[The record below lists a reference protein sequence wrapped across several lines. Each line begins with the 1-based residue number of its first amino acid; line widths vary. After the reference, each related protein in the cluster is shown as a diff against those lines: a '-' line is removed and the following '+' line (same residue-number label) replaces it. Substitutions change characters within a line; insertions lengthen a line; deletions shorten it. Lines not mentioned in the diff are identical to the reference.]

1 MDPRLRRLPDRDRR
15 DFPHTTTLPHTS
27 VPVGGIVVCRPMVLC
42 GRGGM
47 PAEPAGERRE
57 ELWPLVRHSTA
68 R

>member
-1 MDPRLRRLPDRDRR
+1 
-15 DFPHTTTLPHTS
+15 
-27 VPVGGIVVCRPMVLC
+27 MVLC